1 MINIILIL
9 TVLFLLLIII
19 LYKNK
24 NKKEEFVSN
33 IYNEPIL
40 KKNIIDIKIPI
51 INIYKNE
58 YDISNK
64 FNNIINKYKN
74 INIKNIKNLN

>member
-9 TVLFLLLIII
+9 TILFLVLIII

-24 NKKEEFVSN
+24 IKREQFVSD

-40 KKNIIDIKIPI
+40 KKNVINTRIPI

-64 FNNIINKYKN
+64 FNNIIRAHRN
-74 INIKNIKNLN
+74 INITNIKQ